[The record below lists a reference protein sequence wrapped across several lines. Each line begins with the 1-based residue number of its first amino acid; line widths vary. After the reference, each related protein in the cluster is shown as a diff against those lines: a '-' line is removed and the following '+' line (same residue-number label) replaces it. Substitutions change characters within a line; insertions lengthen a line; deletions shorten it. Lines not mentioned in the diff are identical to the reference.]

1 MNGTILSSRN
11 ESYKAEHIKAAF
23 EKFMC
28 IANPTV
34 KPKTLKTY
42 CSDAMF
48 IWEQLP
54 DKWVWKIVDGVER
67 CDAEWKVLIQTYIRR
82 DITATRTCP
91 DKDARSY
98 TKHFWQ
104 LILFL
109 RIFNL
114 IEEGRI
120 ATPRRIGE

>member
-1 MNGTILSSRN
+1 MNGTILSSKN
-11 ESYKAEHIKAAF
+11 ELYDSVHIKSAF
-23 EKFMC
+23 DLFME

-54 DKWVWKIVDGVER
+54 DKWVWKIVADTEKS
-67 CDAEWKVLIQTYIRR
+67 DEEWKDAIFNCIRR

-91 DKDARSY
+91 DKDAHSY
-98 TKHFWQ
+98 TRHFWQ
-104 LILFL
+104 LIIFL
-109 RIFNL
+109 RIFTS